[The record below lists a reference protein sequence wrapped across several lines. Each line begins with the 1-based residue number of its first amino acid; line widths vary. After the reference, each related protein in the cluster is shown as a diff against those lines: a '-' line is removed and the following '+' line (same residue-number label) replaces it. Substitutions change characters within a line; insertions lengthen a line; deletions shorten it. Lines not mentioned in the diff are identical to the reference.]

1 MGWNAVISNYCLKV
15 DACNVLVSRACQKA
29 QITLESFDEMI
40 KEVYVVYVHYEL
52 IQTSIQT
59 SIQTITFPL
68 FNRMK
73 QYIL

>member
-40 KEVYVVYVHYEL
+40 KDVYVVYVQLWTDPNLSPNLNPNHY
-52 IQTSIQT
+52 ISFVQ
-59 SIQTITFPL
+59 
-68 FNRMK
+68 
-73 QYIL
+73 